1 MIPKKR
7 NCMSSLKP
15 IETPSTRLLDYVK
28 QTTIINFL
36 KKIRE
41 SETKYG
47 NELNK

>member
-1 MIPKKR
+1 
-7 NCMSSLKP
+7 MSSLKP